1 MTRDGPTTKTA
12 CFNSSPKTVLNVF
25 DLEDDLKSSSE
36 EINNKIAIWISEGSV
51 WTIKSV
57 NCLWINIVQYNP
69 VKGSSYIPLPTE
81 LTFYK
86 GIDQHQKQRKWKL
99 FQVVPHPIF
108 HPQGKDTQIIED
120 DRNYINKFDYSDI
133 EFPVSI
139 KQLNKIEKQKII
151 NVSVLGYAI
160 LSHLC
165 VKRTFH
171 KCIESLIDNKKW
183 EKASCPHKRF

>member
-1 MTRDGPTTKTA
+1 MTRDGPATKTA

-86 GIDQHQKQRKWKL
+86 GIDQHQKQRK
-99 FQVVPHPIF
+99 
-108 HPQGKDTQIIED
+108 
-120 DRNYINKFDYSDI
+120 
-133 EFPVSI
+133 
-139 KQLNKIEKQKII
+139 
-151 NVSVLGYAI
+151 
-160 LSHLC
+160 
-165 VKRTFH
+165 
-171 KCIESLIDNKKW
+171 
-183 EKASCPHKRF
+183 